1 MIIDLI
7 IYAIVT
13 TLAIR
18 YAAPWLTSGQAAFA
32 AREKNAL
39 VMRVLAIGLITVVYM
54 VLAIGMNAASPLLA
68 ALVLTVLSKG
78 MAAGIVHALAFS
90 ALDVLALAVT
100 IKGAAMVM
108 KKTVKAETFG
118 AAVCASLLIIVVAT
132 FAQTAVGVAV
142 VNLVAPN

>member
-7 IYAIVT
+7 IYAIVSMV
-13 TLAIR
+13 AIR

-32 AREKNAL
+32 ARDKNAL
-39 VMRVLAIGLITVVYM
+39 VMRVLAIGLISMVYM
-54 VLAIGMNAASPLLA
+54 VFAVGMNMASPLLG

-78 MAAGIVHALAFS
+78 MAAGIVHALAFA

-108 KKTVKAETFG
+108 KNTVKAETFG
-118 AAVCASLLIIVVAT
+118 AALCASLLIIAVAT
-132 FAQTAVGVAV
+132 IAQTAVSVAV
-142 VNLVAPN
+142 LSLAAPY